1 MKFFR
6 FEKEVGSPIKQ
17 FDSQEAHYIK
27 VLRSKQE
34 NNVGF
39 IQIDVGGVVGNHQAT
54 MQQLFIVV
62 QGEGWVTGTD
72 RERISIKSGEGVMWD
87 KGEWHES
94 GSENGLLALV
104 VEAKTLDTSLLQERK
119 TTR

>member
-6 FEKEVGSPIKQ
+6 FDKEVGFLIKQ
-17 FDSQEAHYIK
+17 YDSQAAHFIK
-27 VLRSKQE
+27 VCRNQQE
-34 NNVGF
+34 NSIGF
-39 IQIDVGGVVGNHQAT
+39 IQLDAGGVVGYHQAT
-54 MQQLFIVV
+54 VEQLFIVV

-94 GSENGLLALV
+94 GSESGMLALV
-104 VEAKTLDTSLLQERK
+104 VESETIDTSLLQEK
-119 TTR
+119 